1 MIQPGRDEI
10 SQGMEHRHLAPYLR
24 GRRALIAAGSAAALL
39 IGAISIT
46 TAVVVSGPSYP
57 YAWCRPLLT
66 AVHVRGKSD
75 LGYAAV
81 LVRLRSRDHAPVTR
95 LLSDLDDYSVASS
108 VGLDQNN
115 VTPTGSAA
123 GMTSTFT
130 AVKSDLQALNRD
142 CGQPPDAYQSDSF

>member
-10 SQGMEHRHLAPYLR
+10 SQGMERRRLAPYLR
-24 GRRALIAAGSAAALL
+24 GPRALITVGSAAALL
-39 IGAISIT
+39 IGAIIA
-46 TAVVVSGPSYP
+46 TAVVVSRPSYP
-57 YAWCRPLLT
+57 HAWCRPLLT
-66 AVHVRGKSD
+66 AVHVRGESD

-95 LLSDLDDYSVASS
+95 LLSDLDDYTVASS

-130 AVKSDLQALNRD
+130 AVKSDLQALNRE